1 MVKLLNALNL
11 FDSSGWIVGDLRAK
25 DHGPG
30 WAGAVVAIEP
40 GSYRLRAQGPSNRDF
55 ELALAACNGW
65 QTQIFLTCRDTED
78 SVPTVDLFRSSIFLV
93 PIGRGFDPA
102 RPELR
107 WIEQV
112 RLGLV
117 HDGDPLRRF
126 PLAAR

>member
-93 PIGRGFDPA
+93 PIGPGSIRPAPSCAGSSRCGWAWSTMATRSAGSRWLRG
-102 RPELR
+102 
-107 WIEQV
+107 
-112 RLGLV
+112 
-117 HDGDPLRRF
+117 
-126 PLAAR
+126 